1 MTISDDTFDRVTRA
15 KSSQVAAATEI
26 WNARLDILRSA
37 GDIQGVL
44 THLRT
49 PVELAGDNCGCNSAC
64 GGSPGLADMS
74 SRPATRT

>member
-1 MTISDDTFDRVTRA
+1 MPISDDTFQRVTKA
-15 KSSQVAAATEI
+15 KSSQVEAATEI
-26 WNARLDILRSA
+26 WNARLDILRSS

-44 THLRT
+44 NHLRT

-64 GGSPGLADMS
+64 GSTPALSDLS